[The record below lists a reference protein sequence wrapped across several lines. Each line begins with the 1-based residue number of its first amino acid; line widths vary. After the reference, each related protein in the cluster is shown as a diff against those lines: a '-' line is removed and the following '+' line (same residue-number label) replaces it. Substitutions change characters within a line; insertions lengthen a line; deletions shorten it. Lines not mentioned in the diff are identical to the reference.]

1 MSKTKIRRILPII
14 MVTALVAVL
23 LAIPCAASDAEAEES
38 MAITGALESTMAW
51 MAENPESVVAAVITG
66 IAGGVNLAGGVSNR
80 KTKRSISKESKALV
94 ANSGQINNNA
104 VELAGKVKTD
114 VTNMVGTVGKLVG
127 EAVKTLGTEMGK
139 ITNAIERNTEEVRA
153 LKQETAANSFLLS
166 EMIKDA
172 RMTTMRKDEILK
184 GYEDIKNADAA
195 NEDMEHTEDI
205 KGGDGVNEGDDQ
217 A

>member
-1 MSKTKIRRILPII
+1 MSKTKFRKIMPII
-14 MVTALVAVL
+14 IVTALVAVL
-23 LAIPCAASDAEAEES
+23 LAVPCAASDAEGAET
-38 MAITGALESTMAW
+38 MAITGALESAMAW

-80 KTKRSISKESKALV
+80 KTRRSISRESEALR

-114 VTNMVGTVGKLVG
+114 VTNMVSTVGKLVG
-127 EAVKTLGTEMGK
+127 EAVKALGTEMGK
-139 ITNAIERNTEEVRA
+139 IANAIEQNTEEVKA
-153 LKQETAANSFLLS
+153 LKRETAANSFLLS

-172 RMTTMRKDEILK
+172 RMTTIRKDEILK
-184 GYEDIKNADAA
+184 GYEDIKNCPEA
-195 NEDMEHTEDI
+195 NEDIE
-205 KGGDGVNEGDDQ
+205 GGDGIHEGDDQ

>member
-1 MSKTKIRRILPII
+1 MSKTKIRRIIPII

-23 LAIPCAASDAEAEES
+23 LAVPCAASDAEGGEV

-51 MAENPESVVAAVITG
+51 MADNPESVIAAVITG

-80 KTKRSISKESKALV
+80 KTRRSLSKESAALQ
-94 ANSGQINNNA
+94 ANSGRINNNA
-104 VELAGKVKTD
+104 VELAGKVANS
-114 VTNMVGTVGKLVG
+114 VTEMVNSVGRIVG
-127 EAVKTLGTEMGK
+127 EAVKAIGTEMGK
-139 ITNAIERNTEEVRA
+139 IVNAIERNTEEVRA
-153 LKQETAANSFLLS
+153 LKRETAANSYLLG

-184 GYEDIKNADAA
+184 GYEDIKNSPEA
-195 NEDMEHTEDI
+195 NEDI
-205 KGGDGVNEGDDQ
+205 KGGDGVHEGDDQ